1 MEATIVSAA
10 GVRHFPTVSADE
22 NTGRKSGCSRTGS
35 QLCAMTQEETG
46 GEARPCP
53 QRVREGRGHQQ
64 RAATS
69 SQPGVAEDAQDAE
82 RRMRVWGGAGS
93 ALPSAA
99 AQTLKGALCVSVR
112 EAGSG

>member
-1 MEATIVSAA
+1 MSAA
-10 GVRHFPTVSADE
+10 GLRHIPAVSADE
-22 NTGRKSGCSRTGS
+22 STGRRSGCSRTGS

-46 GEARPCP
+46 GKARPCP
-53 QRVREGRGHQQ
+53 PRVREGRGHQQ

-69 SQPGVAEDAQDAE
+69 SQPGMAEDGPDAE
-82 RRMRVWGGAGS
+82 RRMRVRGAAGS
-93 ALPSAA
+93 VLPSAA